1 MLLPLSK
8 SFQSLKKRLQ
18 CINIAPSELDLDED
32 QDFLKFFGEPHNLQ
46 GEMSLENCLR
56 IFDEKQEKINEFND
70 HRKVEEE
77 AKLRDENNSFN
88 GF

>member
-1 MLLPLSK
+1 M
-8 SFQSLKKRLQ
+8 
-18 CINIAPSELDLDED
+18 
-32 QDFLKFFGEPHNLQ
+32 Q

-77 AKLRDENNSFN
+77 ARLRDENNSFN
-88 GF
+88 GFSNHVIKS